1 LEKLMATYDYR
12 CEVCSKEL
20 EVQRSIEDVLARDPY
35 CPNCT
40 VPMKRVYSLGG
51 VVFKGN
57 GWGGKP

>member
-1 LEKLMATYDYR
+1 MATYEYR
-12 CEVCSKEL
+12 CEVCSKQI
-20 EVQRSIEDVLARDPY
+20 EVQRSIDDKLERSPY

-57 GWGGKP
+57 GWGSKS

>member
-1 LEKLMATYDYR
+1 MATYEYR
-12 CEVCSKEL
+12 CEVCFKQL
-20 EVQRSIEDVLARDPY
+20 EVQRSIDDKLERSPY

-57 GWGGKP
+57 GWGSKP

>member
-1 LEKLMATYDYR
+1 MATYEYR
-12 CEVCSKEL
+12 CEVCSKQL
-20 EVQRSIEDVLARDPY
+20 EVQRSIEDKLERSPY

-57 GWGGKP
+57 GWGSKP

>member
-1 LEKLMATYDYR
+1 MATYEYR
-12 CEVCSKEL
+12 CEVCSKQL
-20 EVQRSIEDVLARDPY
+20 EVQRSIDDKLERSPY

-57 GWGGKP
+57 GWGSKP

>member
-1 LEKLMATYDYR
+1 MATYDYR

-20 EVQRSIEDVLARDPY
+20 EVRRPIEDVLVRDPY

-40 VPMKRVYSLGG
+40 VPMKRIYSLGG
-51 VVFKGN
+51 IVFKGN

>member
-1 LEKLMATYDYR
+1 MATYEYR
-12 CEVCSKEL
+12 CEVCSKQL
-20 EVQRSIEDVLARDPY
+20 EVQRSIDDKLERSPY

-57 GWGGKP
+57 GWGSRP

>member
-1 LEKLMATYDYR
+1 MATYEYR
-12 CEVCSKEL
+12 CEVCSKQI
-20 EVQRSIEDVLARDPY
+20 EVQRSIDDKLERSPY

-57 GWGGKP
+57 GWGSKP

>member
-1 LEKLMATYDYR
+1 MATYEYR
-12 CEVCSKEL
+12 CEVCSKQL
-20 EVQRSIEDVLARDPY
+20 EVQRSIEDTLPRDPY

-51 VVFKGN
+51 IVFKGN

>member
-1 LEKLMATYDYR
+1 MATYEYR

-20 EVQRSIEDVLARDPY
+20 EVQRPIEDTLARDPY

-51 VVFKGN
+51 IVF
-57 GWGGKP
+57 